1 MVGWSIEKELLE
13 RLRKGVYGDIYNYP
27 VKEYEKVL
35 EMDSLQAANEDEE
48 ERITR
53 IILASAGTPRSGELA
68 IRRGIRQSLGKEM
81 QPPELDRLK
90 EEANTHM
97 VVAALVAAMT
107 FASGFSVPGGYNGSD
122 PDAGIAVLL
131 HKAMYNVF
139 VICNSIAMYSSIIAL
154 VILLWTQINDP
165 YVVEN
170 ALSKSRLPVLVALA
184 AMPLA
189 FMAGVYVSINKLAWL
204 AIVVLVLGSVALCI
218 ILIFYFLLYIPLGH
232 KHPLVRRFNDL
243 IIVLGISMSGRV
255 TAGGGTAGRATTTLG
270 AHRGADHRLHRRSE
284 IPD

>member
-1 MVGWSIEKELLE
+1 
-13 RLRKGVYGDIYNYP
+13 
-27 VKEYEKVL
+27 
-35 EMDSLQAANEDEE
+35 
-48 ERITR
+48 
-53 IILASAGTPRSGELA
+53 
-68 IRRGIRQSLGKEM
+68 M
-81 QPPELDRLK
+81 QPSELDRLK
-90 EEANTHM
+90 EEANTRM

-122 PDAGIAVLL
+122 PDAGIAILL

-139 VICNSIAMYSSIIAL
+139 VICNSFAMYSSIIAL

-170 ALSKSRLPVLVALA
+170 ALSKSRLPLLVALA

-189 FMAGVYVSINKLAWL
+189 FMAGVYVSITKLAWL

-218 ILIFYFLLYIPLGH
+218 ILSFYLLLYIPLGH

-243 IIVLGISMSGRV
+243 IIVLGISMSGSV
-255 TAGGGTAGRATTTLG
+255 TAGSGSAGGATTTPS
-270 AHRGADHRLHRRSE
+270 ADRGFDDRVYPRSL